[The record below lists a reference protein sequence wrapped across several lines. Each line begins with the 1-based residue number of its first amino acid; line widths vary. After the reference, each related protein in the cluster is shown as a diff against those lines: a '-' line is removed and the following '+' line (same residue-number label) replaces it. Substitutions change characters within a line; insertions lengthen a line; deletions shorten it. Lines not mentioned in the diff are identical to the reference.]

1 MIFPSYPH
9 HDQGSGL
16 ILASDWSPQLTHC
29 HLIGLNFLVCE
40 ECCHSQDSSDT
51 IGTPAFYL
59 IKDEWMEGGS
69 GLLIVAFPFLHS
81 PQQSLEPSTISHLP
95 TPNKLGEQ
103 RGFPIA
109 SCLLCIEE

>member
-16 ILASDWSPQLTHC
+16 ILVPDWSPQLQSC
-29 HLIGLNFLVCE
+29 HLIGQYLLMCDE
-40 ECCHSQDSSDT
+40 GCHSQDSSDT

-69 GLLIVAFPFLHS
+69 GPQIVAFPFLHFL
-81 PQQSLEPSTISHLP
+81 PNKLLSHLP
-95 TPNKLGEQ
+95 
-103 RGFPIA
+103 
-109 SCLLCIEE
+109 